1 MLSAGLAEAAWHEG
15 TEMPQLRGGRRSKM
29 PNRGPVVVIRKV
41 TRIAVR
47 EDVKVK
53 KKKVGGHLK
62 RKMIN

>member
-15 TEMPQLRGGRRSKM
+15 TEMPLLRGPRSKM
-29 PNRGPVVVIRKV
+29 PNRGSVVVIRKV

-47 EDVKVK
+47 EVVKVEK
-53 KKKVGGHLK
+53 KLVGHLK

>member
-15 TEMPQLRGGRRSKM
+15 TEMPLYRVPSKM

-53 KKKVGGHLK
+53 KKWWWV
-62 RKMIN
+62 I